1 MRKPSDKRLL
11 DDLVDAVQN
20 VDSYYGRSNGRKDE
34 KLRELEIAYKAARR
48 ALRER
53 LNDKRINTA
62 MKESK

>member
-34 KLRELEIAYKAARR
+34 KIRDLEIAYKAARR